1 MNPAIGSAMKRLK
14 ITEPWFDEDER
25 TAVMDVL
32 ASGQLVQAGRVAEFE
47 QRFAAEARVQHAV
60 MVSSGTAALHLTMLA
75 LGIGPGDAVAIP
87 DFTFVAT
94 ANAVALTGATPL
106 FVDVR
111 PDTYNMDVSSLRRLV
126 EPMKGR
132 KNGGGLRLKAIMP
145 VHQFGLPAEMNLLA
159 EIAKEHS
166 LYLIEDA
173 ACALGSRYQDRA
185 VGTWGLAACFSFHPR
200 KVITTGEGGAVVTN
214 DRQLADRIRALR
226 AHGFAPQDGSSVL
239 IAKGLNYR
247 MTEIQAALG
256 LSQLRKLPE
265 ILQRRRTLAESLHQ
279 HLEGIDWFARPSV
292 PLRVSPNWQ
301 SYAGVLGP
309 GVNRTQV
316 IEGLAARGVEARTPA
331 TAIHLLGAYQ
341 SSSQPSSRDCPV
353 AEMLDAR
360 ALALPLHP
368 LMDEADVKRVAT
380 ALRGINPA

>member
-1 MNPAIGSAMKRLK
+1 MNPVRGSVMKRLK

-25 TAVMDVL
+25 TAVADVL

-47 QRFAAEARVQHAV
+47 RLFAAEVGVQHAV

-111 PDTYNMDVSSLRRLV
+111 PDTYNMEVSSLRRLV
-126 EPMKGR
+126 ESMGDR
-132 KNGGGLRLKAIMP
+132 KNGGGLRMKAIMP

-166 LYLIEDA
+166 LHLVEDA

-185 VGTWGLAACFSFHPR
+185 AGTWGLASCFSFHPR
-200 KVITTGEGGAVVTN
+200 KVLTTGEGGAVVTN
-214 DRQLADRIRALR
+214 DSQLADRIRALR
-226 AHGFAPQDGSSVL
+226 AHGFTPQDGSPVL

-256 LSQLRKLPE
+256 LSQMRKLPA
-265 ILQRRRTLAESLHQ
+265 ILQRRRTLAELMHQ
-279 HLEGIDWFARPSV
+279 HLEGINWFTRPVV
-292 PLRVSPNWQ
+292 PPHVKPNWQ
-301 SYAGVLGP
+301 SYAGVLRP
-309 GVNRTQV
+309 GVNRTQI
-316 IEGLAARGVEARTPA
+316 IEGLATRGVEARTPA
-331 TAIHLLGAYQ
+331 TAIHLLGAYR
-341 SSSQPSSRDCPV
+341 SSSWLGGDDCPI

-368 LMDEADVKRVAT
+368 LMDEADIKRVAT
-380 ALRGINPA
+380 ELRGINPA